1 MDFLQFSFSYR
12 LHEFY
17 LSPILRLGTYVR
29 LLSWMKANTPHDN
42 PDRADITLALNTFK
56 QVDTVIRQVRTPAC
70 TLSDVKKC
78 CFYSIMKREKP
89 QDVMANVLFC

>member
-17 LSPILRLGTYVR
+17 LSPILRVGTYVR

-42 PDRADITLALNTFK
+42 PDREDITLALNTFK
-56 QVDTVIRQVRTPAC
+56 QVDTVIRQVRTP
-70 TLSDVKKC
+70 VVH
-78 CFYSIMKREKP
+78 IE
-89 QDVMANVLFC
+89 

>member
-17 LSPILRLGTYVR
+17 LSPILRVGTYVR

-42 PDRADITLALNTFK
+42 PDREDITLALNTFK

-70 TLSDVKKC
+70 TLSDVKKT
-78 CFYSIMKREKP
+78 
-89 QDVMANVLFC
+89 LFLMLATGQERVNITLKK